1 MPVLR
6 AIRRVQGHLSPLLI
20 DGTVALVLFVSMAAQ
35 FTRHL
40 RTGQHPTTALTWAL
54 AVLLVAPILT
64 HRRFPLASLA
74 VCLTAL
80 LAYAAGRYAAF
91 PGLPVFVLT
100 FDIALHSKAR
110 VAFAAL
116 VASAAAMTVSLALQP
131 NGVAA
136 LAEWVASGPAPVAW
150 LVGRNLRYRRARWA
164 ELQDRAERL
173 ERERQEEARRA
184 VTEERLRIARE
195 LHDVIAHSM
204 SVIAVQSA
212 VGHHVMDT
220 QPDQAR
226 QALAAIEATSRSALT
241 EMRRLLGVLRQDG
254 QTRGSLAPAPGLA
267 DLDSLVSQVQDTG
280 LRVWIKVDGQRGPVP
295 PRHRPVGVPDHP
307 GGAHQRDQARGLPVR
322 YRHDLLSR
330 RRGDRGDRRQGPSC
344 ARRRCRAR
352 QERLGPRDH
361 RHARAGRG
369 VRRAVHRRSRARWR
383 LPGAGP
389 VPGTGGGR
397 LIRVVVADD
406 QALVRGGFRV
416 LVDSAPDLQVVGEA
430 SDGTEAVALARKQ
443 QPDVVLMDI
452 RMPHLD
458 GLEATRLIC
467 GSGETEGAKVL
478 VLTTFDLD
486 EYVYAAL
493 RAGASGFLLKDTPP
507 NDLLAGIRVVA
518 AGDALLAPSVTRQLI
533 SEFVRRPDSDRPP
546 PATLDVLTSREREVL
561 TLVARGW
568 SNAEIAE
575 RLHLSPATA
584 KTHVGRLL
592 TKLEAR
598 DRTQLVVIA
607 YETGLVTPGGPS
619 T

>member
-136 LAEWVASGPAPVAW
+136 LAEWVASGAGLLVAW

-164 ELQDRAERL
+164 ELQDRPERL

-295 PRHRPVGVPDHP
+295 PSVDLS
-307 GGAHQRDQARGLPVR
+307 A
-322 YRHDLLSR
+322 YRIIQEALTNVIKHADC
-330 RRGDRGDRRQGPSC
+330 PSATVTIC
-344 ARRRCRAR
+344 Y
-352 QERLGPRDH
+352 
-361 RHARAGRG
+361 RAG
-369 VRRAVHRRSRARWR
+369 AVTVEIADKGPAA
-383 LPGAGP
+383 PGAGAAP
-389 VPGTGGGR
+389 ARNDSGHGIIGMRERVAVFGGQFTAGPGP
-397 LIRVVVADD
+397 D
-406 QALVRGGFRV
+406 GGFRV
-416 LVDSAPDLQVVGEA
+416 RARFPVPE
-430 SDGTEAVALARKQ
+430 VA
-443 QPDVVLMDI
+443 D
-452 RMPHLD
+452 
-458 GLEATRLIC
+458 
-467 GSGETEGAKVL
+467 
-478 VLTTFDLD
+478 
-486 EYVYAAL
+486 
-493 RAGASGFLLKDTPP
+493 
-507 NDLLAGIRVVA
+507 
-518 AGDALLAPSVTRQLI
+518 
-533 SEFVRRPDSDRPP
+533 
-546 PATLDVLTSREREVL
+546 
-561 TLVARGW
+561 
-568 SNAEIAE
+568 
-575 RLHLSPATA
+575 
-584 KTHVGRLL
+584 
-592 TKLEAR
+592 
-598 DRTQLVVIA
+598 
-607 YETGLVTPGGPS
+607 
-619 T
+619 